1 MQCKTFEYKGKREC
15 SFKVG
20 NYLYNPQCMSIMIVN
35 DIDEGETVCTVNMK
49 NYMYFPETTTI
60 KNYSENSGMTDFLL
74 KLGIIE
80 QVYSKV
86 PAHQNAQ
93 KGETI
98 DFCQINVEKLKEYSQ
113 EFKYEWK
120 I

>member
-1 MQCKTFEYKGKREC
+1 MQCKTFDYKENKGC

-20 NYLYNPQCMSIMIVN
+20 NYIYNSQCMSIIIAN
-35 DIDEGETVCTVNMK
+35 NEEEIVCTVNMPD
-49 NYMYFPETTTI
+49 YMYFPETTTI

-86 PAHQNAQ
+86 PAHQYAQ

-113 EFKYEWK
+113 EYKYEWK